1 MTLTKLTKLA
11 HVNAPSAPS
20 QWIVFKKAVALRMPH
35 SSRKVCQEPSPKVYL
50 KDVLLLLVTFKSSL
64 VFFLGNRRVKQ
75 LQFIV
80 LPEGNACKT
89 HLGTP
94 LQVSSFFARS
104 KACSL
109 DHRQTWSWGLST
121 EHSLQPSRP
130 ANLSCPDREVIARE
144 WPTPKSV
151 VTNSVEFRVVNAG
164 GLLLAW
170 LGADGLA
177 RAVRCV
183 TNV

>member
-1 MTLTKLTKLA
+1 MLPQLLP
-11 HVNAPSAPS
+11 NWSS
-20 QWIVFKKAVALRMPH
+20 LKKAVALRMPH
-35 SSRKVCQEPSPKVYL
+35 SSRKVCQEPSPKV
-50 KDVLLLLVTFKSSL
+50 
-64 VFFLGNRRVKQ
+64 FLGNRRVKQ

-80 LPEGNACKT
+80 LPVGNACKT

-151 VTNSVEFRVVNAG
+151 VTNSVEFRAVNAG

-177 RAVRCV
+177 RAVSAFRCFTGV
-183 TNV
+183 